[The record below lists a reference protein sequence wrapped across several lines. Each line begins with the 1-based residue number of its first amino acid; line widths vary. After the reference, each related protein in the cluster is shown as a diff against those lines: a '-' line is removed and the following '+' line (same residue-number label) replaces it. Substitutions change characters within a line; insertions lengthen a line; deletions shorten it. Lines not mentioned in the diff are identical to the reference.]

1 MAKVIE
7 IAVSQN
13 SGKVMKSVDNVES
26 IAGKGLLNDRHFRE
40 NNEKKSQITLI
51 EIENINYYNKISGTS
66 ILPKDFRRNIITEVI
81 KLNDAK
87 DIFPAYKKAFLR
99 KDGKNTILVE
109 YGDYYIKK

>member
-40 NNEKKSQITLI
+40 NNEKKS
-51 EIENINYYNKISGTS
+51 
-66 ILPKDFRRNIITEVI
+66 
-81 KLNDAK
+81 
-87 DIFPAYKKAFLR
+87 
-99 KDGKNTILVE
+99 
-109 YGDYYIKK
+109 